1 MSNPIKKAINKTWEE
16 RKMWWDFFGG
26 LPLLLNYT
34 KPQYGGGQHG
44 GAGAGSLFVQTTPE
58 YELVKD
64 TLWVPIQ
71 ESYNE
76 AFTNARKKGLKT
88 FMFNGELKNTEL
100 GNDPKAQEAGSK
112 RFQNVGLVPIERTKK
127 IIPKKDN
134 SENSVKKHQ
143 KGGETYTKE
152 QEAVRRALVSKEPAS
167 NYSDAIDMDIWKPRE
182 VVTDWVQRLG
192 NFFGV
197 HAKTGLSNCTLTAS
211 QWVNPDKPIGR
222 AASIVTDPGKHQF
235 SQIPEEYA
243 IPGTLVIASKDP
255 AQYKDGVD
263 NVYHTMLLTGFADKD
278 YDFSYGGKDYK
289 IKKGEPLVD
298 YSRGQNMASELKRS
312 IPLSVYNDQGEGKTF
327 NRFYKPRDNRIAQ
340 AFLPEVIVK
349 PK

>member
-1 MSNPIKKAINKTWEE
+1 MSIKKLISK
-16 RKMWWDFFGG
+16 K
-26 LPLLLNYT
+26 
-34 KPQYGGGQHG
+34 Q
-44 GAGAGSLFVQTTPE
+44 
-58 YELVKD
+58 
-64 TLWVPIQ
+64 
-71 ESYNE
+71 
-76 AFTNARKKGLKT
+76 NARGW
-88 FMFNGELKNTEL
+88 
-100 GNDPKAQEAGSK
+100 A
-112 RFQNVGLVPIERTKK
+112 
-127 IIPKKDN
+127 
-134 SENSVKKHQ
+134 KKHQ
-143 KGGETYTKE
+143 EGGVTYSKE
-152 QEAVRRALVSKEPAS
+152 QEALNRALASREPAS
-167 NYSDAIDMDIWKPRE
+167 NYSDAVDMNIGKPRE

-211 QWVNPDKPIGR
+211 QWANPNKPIGR

-298 YSRGQNMASELKRS
+298 YSRGQNMSSELRRN

-327 NRFYKPRDNRIAQ
+327 NRFYKPRDNRMAQ
-340 AFLPEVIVK
+340 AFLPEVTVK
-349 PK
+349 PNEL